1 MQRDTPEVALSEIL
15 APGVEGDAFGVW
27 SARAETH
34 QAPAHADQL
43 AGSSV
48 AALPDDGLG
57 GTGCNVVAG
66 RKRLIGCRR
75 GMEVVNDRLLVGD
88 PVVAPAHA
96 ESVPQWGPGGSPPE
110 PGRSASGSGL
120 R

>member
-1 MQRDTPEVALSEIL
+1 
-15 APGVEGDAFGVW
+15 
-27 SARAETH
+27 
-34 QAPAHADQL
+34 
-43 AGSSV
+43 
-48 AALPDDGLG
+48 
-57 GTGCNVVAG
+57 
-66 RKRLIGCRR
+66 
-75 GMEVVNDRLLVGD
+75 MEVVNDRLLVGD

>member
-1 MQRDTPEVALSEIL
+1 MQWDAPEVALGEIL
-15 APGVEGDAFGVW
+15 APGVEGGACWIRSG
-27 SARAETH
+27 RAEAD

-66 RKRLIGCRR
+66 RERLIGCRR

-88 PVVAPAHA
+88 SVVAPAHA
-96 ESVPQWGPGGSPPE
+96 ESVPQQGPGVSPP
-110 PGRSASGSGL
+110 
-120 R
+120 